1 MRLRLRRD
9 LVIAGSAIAVV
20 VLVHVLLT
28 LEIVRVG
35 QRWLGGIAI
44 GLLVAV
50 VAALHAAAF
59 RRLTVR
65 RGRRSP

>member
-9 LVIAGSAIAVV
+9 LVIAVSAIAVV

-35 QRWLGGIAI
+35 QRWLGGITV

-50 VAALHAAAF
+50 AAALHVAAF
-59 RRLTVR
+59 RRLAVR